1 MRRATSSLLLAA
13 VLVGLT
19 LVAACGGDEATPTT
33 TTTEAPSTTTTEAPS
48 TTEPFGE
55 PVDITLLTEGDC
67 FEERVISGQGQ
78 TDISETVRIDCDDPH
93 FNEVYLVT
101 QMPDEA
107 GTPFPG
113 TEAVNDFADQACID
127 AFEDFV
133 GIQYELSEWEV
144 GHIVPTEQT
153 WVLPDRQ
160 VVCFVFDRSGDKT
173 SGSARDSE
181 R

>member
-1 MRRATSSLLLAA
+1 MSPVALAGAVILL
-13 VLVGLT
+13 GL
-19 LVAACGGDEATPTT
+19 LAACGGDDATPPT

-55 PVDITLLTEGDC
+55 PVDVTLLVEGDC
-67 FEERVISGQGQ
+67 FEERVIAGQGQ
-78 TDISETVRIDCDDPH
+78 IDIQETVRIDCDDPH

-101 QMPDEA
+101 QLPDEA

-113 TEAVNDFADQACID
+113 TEAVNDVADQTCID
-127 AFEDFV
+127 AFEAFV
-133 GIQYELSEWEV
+133 GVQYELSEWEI
-144 GHIVPTEQT
+144 GHIVPTEET

-173 SGSARDSE
+173 TGSAEGSE